1 MKKYFQITSVL
12 GIFGLLVLFRQYGGS
27 EAAPVI
33 GKNQTIALPTQTST
47 STPTPSQAPSQQ
59 SSNPSGPL
67 GPSAGPSTPT
77 STPTPSGMYKNG
89 NFTGSV
95 QDAFYGNMQVQ
106 AVITG
111 GKLTDVLFLQY
122 PSDNRTS
129 QYVNSQAL
137 PMLKQEAIQA
147 QSANINAISGASA
160 SSPAFIASLTDALA
174 QAKP

>member
-12 GIFGLLVLFRQYGGS
+12 VVFGLLVLFRQYGGS
-27 EAAPVI
+27 DAAPVI

-47 STPTPSQAPSQQ
+47 STPTPSQAPQQ
-59 SSNPSGPL
+59 SSNQNTN
-67 GPSAGPSTPT
+67 ATPIPT
-77 STPTPSGMYKNG
+77 VPASPTPQGIYKNG
-89 NFTGSV
+89 TYVGSV
-95 QDAFYGNMQVQ
+95 QDAFYGNLQVQ

-111 GKLTDVLFLQY
+111 GKLTDVVFLQY

-137 PMLKQEAIQA
+137 PMLKQEAIAA
-147 QSANINAISGASA
+147 QSANVNAISGASA

-174 QAKP
+174 KAKP